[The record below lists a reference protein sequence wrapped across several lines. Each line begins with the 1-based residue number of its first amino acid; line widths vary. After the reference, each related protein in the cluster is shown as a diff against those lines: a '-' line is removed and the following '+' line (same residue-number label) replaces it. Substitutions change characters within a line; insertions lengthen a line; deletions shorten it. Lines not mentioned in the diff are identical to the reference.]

1 MSCSRPNPSTLTKS
15 GRSKP
20 INSNNHEEA
29 ARRNPEQH
37 QYVTHEVSFWM
48 SELAIFVTCL
58 EARDQDGVRTVVYL
72 RDRGKVV
79 SLDTC
84 KDPELLTAAVA
95 HLAQERDELD
105 RTLAK
110 AKRAKSQTI
119 GILEKETA
127 PGAANTEDGK
137 AEME

>member
-1 MSCSRPNPSTLTKS
+1 M
-15 GRSKP
+15 
-20 INSNNHEEA
+20 NSNTKDAA
-29 ARRNPEQH
+29 ARRNPEPQPYGP
-37 QYVTHEVSFWM
+37 QEVSFGLA
-48 SELAIFVTCL
+48 ELAIFVTCL

-72 RDRGKVV
+72 RDRGEVV

>member
-1 MSCSRPNPSTLTKS
+1 M
-15 GRSKP
+15 
-20 INSNNHEEA
+20 NSNTKEA
-29 ARRNPEQH
+29 AACRNPESQPYGP
-37 QYVTHEVSFWM
+37 QEVSFGLA
-48 SELAIFVTCL
+48 ELAIFVTCL

-110 AKRAKSQTI
+110 AKRSKSQTI
-119 GILEKETA
+119 GNLEKETA
-127 PGAANTEDGK
+127 PSAANTEDGK
-137 AEME
+137 WTPQSN